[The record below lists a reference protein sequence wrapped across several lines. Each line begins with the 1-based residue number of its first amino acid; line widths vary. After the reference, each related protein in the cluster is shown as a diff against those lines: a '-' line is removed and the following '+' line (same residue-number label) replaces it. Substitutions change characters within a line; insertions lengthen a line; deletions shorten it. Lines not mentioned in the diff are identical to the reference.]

1 MRALLDESSDG
12 AVVIAADDRRILA
25 MNPVA
30 RQVLGYSESEAIG
43 CQCKQMLN
51 SPACSLACPLTA
63 LLQGRPKDRA
73 LELYYR
79 GTDGRS
85 MLHARTRMLLLRG
98 PDGTPLAGIELFT
111 DLRETRRL
119 QRELGVRKGLH
130 GIVGSSPPMQAL
142 YALVEQVAPYDLPV
156 LITGESG
163 TGKER
168 FADALQ
174 HLSERAAAPFIK
186 VNCAAMSPSL
196 VESELFGHKRG
207 AFTGASR
214 DRRGVFEEADGGT
227 LFLDEVGELPLGV
240 QAKLL
245 RTLQEGEVARVG
257 EDGVQRV
264 DVRVIAATNR
274 DLTEEIAAGRF
285 REDLYYRLAGVTV
298 SLPPL
303 RDRLQDVPALV
314 EHVLEQLGGQERRRS
329 KEKRVTGITAEA
341 VRSLSRQRWRG
352 NVRELVNVLRLGWI
366 RTPGGTELGLEQLD
380 LPKRDAPA
388 VLPVDLVLPLA
399 ELEAQAIRAAMERY
413 DGNMSAAAR
422 ALGVD
427 RSTLWRKW
435 KKLDA

>member
-1 MRALLDESSDG
+1 LLDESSDG

-30 RQVLGYSESEAIG
+30 RDVLGYSESEAIG
-43 CQCKQMLN
+43 CQCKKMLN
-51 SPACSLACPLTA
+51 SPACTISCPLTA
-63 LLQGRPKDRA
+63 LLEGRKKDRA
-73 LELYYR
+73 LQLYYR
-79 GTDGRS
+79 GADGSS
-85 MLHARTRMLLLRG
+85 MLHARTRMLLVRG
-98 PDGTPLAGIELFT
+98 PDGTPLAGIELFR

-119 QRELGVRKGLH
+119 QRELGARKGLH

-142 YALVEQVAPYDLPV
+142 YGLVEQVAPYDLPV

-168 FADALQ
+168 FADAIQ

-186 VNCAAMSPSL
+186 LNCAALSPTL

-214 DRRGVFEEADGGT
+214 DRSGVFEEADGGT
-227 LFLDEVGELPLGV
+227 LFLDEVGELALPI

-245 RTLQEGEVARVG
+245 RTLQEGEVTRVG
-257 EDGVQRV
+257 EDRVLRV

-274 DLTEEIAAGRF
+274 DLPTEIAEGRF
-285 REDLYYRLAGVTV
+285 REDLYYRLAGVTLA
-298 SLPPL
+298 LPPL
-303 RDRLQDVPALV
+303 RERLEDVPALV
-314 EHVLEQLGGQERRRS
+314 DHLLGQLRGQERRRS
-329 KEKRVTGITAEA
+329 KEKRVTGITPAA
-341 VRSLSRQRWRG
+341 VRALSGQRWRG
-352 NVRELVNVLRLGWI
+352 NVRELVNVLRLAWI
-366 RTPGGTELGLEQLD
+366 RTPGGTAMGMDQLGLPSQE
-380 LPKRDAPA
+380 RVPA
-388 VLPVDLVLPLA
+388 VTPDLEVSLA
-399 ELEAQAIRAAMERY
+399 ELEEQAIRAAMERH

-435 KKLDA
+435 KRLQA